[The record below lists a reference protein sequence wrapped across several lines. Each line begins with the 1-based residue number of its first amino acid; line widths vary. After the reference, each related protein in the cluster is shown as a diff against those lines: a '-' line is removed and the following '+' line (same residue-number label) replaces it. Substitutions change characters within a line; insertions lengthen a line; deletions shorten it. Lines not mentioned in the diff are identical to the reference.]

1 MDEENPKLFNKI
13 KKLIDMLFIEPN
25 PIGINT
31 LMMMLGLCKPNFRL
45 PYIELDLN
53 LRNEL
58 KKEVEKLGIEN
69 FLSKDGNCKNLD
81 YKEFNYI
88 KLN

>member
-1 MDEENPKLFNKI
+1 
-13 KKLIDMLFIEPN
+13 
-25 PIGINT
+25 
-31 LMMMLGLCKPNFRL
+31 MMMLGLCKPNFRL

-69 FLSKDGNCKNLD
+69 FLSKDGNCNIIEFH
-81 YKEFNYI
+81 EFNHL
-88 KLN
+88 KN